1 MQSATDQINPQ
12 SHWVK
17 SQSYSPCEREVELNI
32 FPLFSCL
39 VHFVL
44 LAQADFTIQQHSSR
58 NKTNNVQVYVYS
70 FCICSHKIK
79 EHHIILLQQTQVR
92 EDLFTAHIMAFSY
105 TLVIHGANVAPN
117 QRACILLSFQAR
129 NPTSWLNTSF
139 QLGQETS
146 KNYTHNSHSFHQ
158 S

>member
-44 LAQADFTIQQHSSR
+44 LAQADFTI
-58 NKTNNVQVYVYS
+58 
-70 FCICSHKIK
+70 
-79 EHHIILLQQTQVR
+79 
-92 EDLFTAHIMAFSY
+92 
-105 TLVIHGANVAPN
+105 
-117 QRACILLSFQAR
+117 
-129 NPTSWLNTSF
+129 
-139 QLGQETS
+139 
-146 KNYTHNSHSFHQ
+146 
-158 S
+158 